1 MNKNHQQIK
10 IELIKASE
18 TWSLRH
24 QVMWPGRS
32 IDYVKLPQDDQGIH
46 YGLFVSGGLI
56 SVISLFITQEEAQF
70 RKFATLSSAQG
81 KGYGGQLLSHLIKQ
95 ARHKGIKRLW
105 CNARIDKTTYYER
118 FGMTPTQA
126 TFSKG
131 GIDYMVMELY
141 F

>member
-1 MNKNHQQIK
+1 MNKNYQQIK
-10 IELIKASE
+10 IEQIKASE

-32 IDYVKLPQDDQGIH
+32 IDYVKLPQDEQGIH

-81 KGYGGQLLSHLIKQ
+81 KGYGSLLLSHLIEQ
-95 ARHKGIKRLW
+95 VRYKGIKRLW

-118 FGMTPTQA
+118 FGMTPTRT

-141 F
+141 L

>member
-1 MNKNHQQIK
+1 MKVEIKQIK
-10 IELIKASE
+10 TSE

-32 IDYVKLPQDDQGIH
+32 IDYVKLPEDEQGIH

-70 RKFATLSSAQG
+70 RKFATLTSAQG
-81 KGYGGQLLSHLIKQ
+81 KGYGTRLLSHLITQ
-95 ARHKGIKRLW
+95 AEYKGIKRLW
-105 CNARIDKTTYYER
+105 CNARIDKTAYYRR
-118 FGMTPTQA
+118 FGMTPTQT

-131 GIDYMVMELY
+131 GIDYMVMELSIS
-141 F
+141 